1 MSQNTQQDSRPIVEV
16 VDLPEFSV
24 EHSTEFLTG
33 SAPCVGVSRP
43 LTAVWF
49 DQRAH
54 ALSNINKTEG
64 EQQCVEH

>member
-1 MSQNTQQDSRPIVEV
+1 MSPKTEQDSRPIAEAVN
-16 VDLPEFSV
+16 LPEISV

-33 SAPCVGVSRP
+33 SAPCAGVSRP

-54 ALSNINKTEG
+54 ALSNINKTGG